1 VNDTA
6 NDHVPSTEFRAM
18 LEREVVRAFQR
29 ESRFANPPGAFVRGR
44 LRVPLILLAGL
55 MLGWGSALVKTQ
67 VQSVQERDRLIESA
81 TADRRL
87 LEMRLKLAEDA
98 LDQARTRFQVGVTS
112 REALI
117 AAEGDVR
124 QLRDA
129 IARLDLDVA
138 ETTASSAPVRNELW
152 APLVGGR
159 DFVLERLKMDLASR
173 QQRLSVSERSF
184 EEAQRAFR
192 VGTGGAGA
200 VASAQADLQIAQR
213 NLALAARSLEL
224 RTRFFEERLTPE
236 TLARELQRSEL
247 EAEAERTRALLRLAE
262 TRAALAKERMLT
274 GTASELDFRR
284 AELEVLELGEAL
296 KRLKRQMSELGK

>member
-1 VNDTA
+1 MNDIA

-29 ESRFANPPGAFVRGR
+29 ESRFAPAAAFDRRR
-44 LRVPLILLAGL
+44 LRAPLILLVGL

-67 VQSVQERDRLIESA
+67 VQNVQERDRLIEAAFSE
-81 TADRRL
+81 RML
-87 LEMRLKLAEDA
+87 VGIRLKLAEDA
-98 LDQARTRFQVGVTS
+98 LNQTRERFAAGVIS
-112 REALI
+112 REALM

-124 QLRDA
+124 QLRET
-129 IARLDLDVA
+129 IARLNIDMA

-173 QQRLSVSERSF
+173 QQKLSASERSF

-192 VGTGGAGA
+192 LGTGGAGTL
-200 VASAQADLQIAQR
+200 ASAQADLQIAQR
-213 NLALAARSLEL
+213 EMALAARRIEL
-224 RTRFFEERLTPE
+224 RARFFEESLTPE
-236 TLARELQRSEL
+236 TIARALQRSEL
-247 EAEAERTRALLRLAE
+247 DAEVERTMALLRLAQL
-262 TRAALAKERMLT
+262 RAGDAKMRMQT
-274 GTASELDFRR
+274 GLASELDLRR